1 MAVPTSGINLPH
13 APRRYRPTTA
23 PDAPQGALP
32 GAEAEPDSLGGP
44 DPESLAERRIEVE
57 VVEEVVVEPD
67 KSKPVIKKATA
78 RKRTPAKSRTTKK
91 ATPSGATPPPSDS

>member
-13 APRRYRPTTA
+13 APRRYRPKTA

-32 GAEAEPDSLGGP
+32 GAEAEPDSLGGT
-44 DPESLAERRIEVE
+44 DPEPAAERRIEVE
-57 VVEEVVVEPD
+57 AVEEAVVEPAT
-67 KSKPVIKKATA
+67 KKATA

-91 ATPSGATPPPSDS
+91 ATTPSGATPPPSDS